1 MHAWKTGVEA
11 NMKKI
16 MKILNIVKGI
26 AQTEKY
32 GEKLTLHLLVLHDF
46 IIKHEQYLVDT
57 SHDNEIQKCS
67 LANLD
72 EAQ

>member
-11 NMKKI
+11 NVKNI

-32 GEKLTLHLLVLHDF
+32 GEKLILHLLVLHDF
-46 IIKHEQYLVDT
+46 IIKHEQYLVNK
-57 SHDNEIQKCS
+57 SHDNEIQK
-67 LANLD
+67 
-72 EAQ
+72 